1 MTSRPNQWRRREL
14 LRKAALAGIAG
25 VVGLRPRRGRAEP
38 PPETTRIRLSRISS
52 ICLAPQYAA
61 EELLRD
67 EGFTEIQYLTTE
79 KGRALMDDAGP
90 YHALAAGTVDLNGGM
105 VGELIARIAAGD
117 PIVILGGIHAGCF
130 ELFGTDRVHSVA
142 DLKGKIVA
150 VPSLGA
156 SHHLFVASIAAHVGL
171 DPNKDITFITPPL
184 EDAVKLFVDGQI
196 DAIFDFPP
204 VSQEL
209 RAKKI
214 GRVVIDGRVDR
225 PWSLYF
231 CCMLAA
237 NREFVRK
244 NPAATKRAIRAMM
257 KANNVCA
264 LEPARVARALVER
277 GHTAQYDYALQALKE
292 LPYSKWRDYDPADTV
307 RFYSLRLR
315 EAGMIKASP
324 QRILSEGTDWRF
336 INELKKE
343 LKG

>member
-1 MTSRPNQWRRREL
+1 MSRRLQRRQF

-25 VVGLRPRRGRAEP
+25 LVGLRPRRGFAEP
-38 PPETTRIRLSRISS
+38 PPETTRIRLSHIPS

-61 EELLRD
+61 EELLRG
-67 EGFTEIQYLTTE
+67 EGFTEVQYIRTDV
-79 KGRALMDDAGP
+79 GRALMDDAGP
-90 YHALAAGTVDLNGGM
+90 YQALAAGKIDFNGGM

-130 ELFGTDRVHSVA
+130 ELFGTDRMRSVK
-142 DLKGKIVA
+142 DLKGKTVA
-150 VPSLGA
+150 VPSLGT
-156 SHHLFVASIAAHVGL
+156 SHHFFVASIAAYVGL
-171 DPNKDITFITPPL
+171 DPNRDITFITVPL

-214 GRVVIDGRVDR
+214 GHVVIDGRVDR

-237 NREFVRK
+237 NRDFVRR
-244 NPAATKRAIRAMM
+244 NPAATRRVVRAII
-257 KANNVCA
+257 KANATCTQ
-264 LEPARVARALVER
+264 EPARVARMLVEK
-277 GHTAQYDYALQALKE
+277 GYTTQYDYALQALKE
-292 LPYSKWRDYDPADTV
+292 LPYSRWRDYDPADTV
-307 RFYSLRLR
+307 RFYALRLR
-315 EAGMIKASP
+315 EAGMIKATP
-324 QRILSEGTDWRF
+324 QRILADGTDWRIF
-336 INELKKE
+336 DELKKE

>member
-1 MTSRPNQWRRREL
+1 MMSSPNQWQRRQF
-14 LRKAALAGIAG
+14 LRKAAVAAIAG
-25 VVGLRPRRGRAEP
+25 AVGLRPRRGFAEP
-38 PPETTRIRLSRISS
+38 PPETTRIRFSHIPS

-61 EELLRD
+61 EELLRG
-67 EGFTEIQYLTTE
+67 EGFTEVQYIKTDA
-79 KGRALMDDAGP
+79 GRALMDDTGP
-90 YHALAAGTVDLNGGM
+90 FQALAAGKVDLNGGM

-130 ELFGTDRVHSVA
+130 ELFGTDRVRSVK
-142 DLKGKIVA
+142 DLKGKTVA
-150 VPSLGA
+150 VPSLGK
-156 SHHLFVASIAAHVGL
+156 SHHFFVASIAAYVGL

-214 GRVVIDGRVDR
+214 GHVVIDGRVDR

-237 NREFVRK
+237 NRDFVRK
-244 NPAATKRAIRAMM
+244 NPAATRRAVRAIM
-257 KANNVCA
+257 KANNACTQ
-264 LEPARVARALVER
+264 EPARVARLLVER
-277 GHTAQYDYALQALKE
+277 GYTTQYDYALQALKE

-307 RFYSLRLR
+307 RFYALRLR
-315 EAGMIKASP
+315 EAGIIRATP
-324 QRILSEGTDWRF
+324 QSILVDGTDWR
-336 INELKKE
+336 ILDELKKE